1 MKEINELVRDY
12 KPNGYKKLGNAILIN
27 TKDNKM
33 IIKKKENENNIY
45 EYLNSRSFRY
55 YPKIIN
61 ENDNYRITEYI
72 DEIEMPE
79 EQKMIDMINL
89 VSLLHSKT
97 TFYKEVDEDDYKKIY
112 EDITG
117 NIEYLGSYYIDLI
130 TIIESKV
137 YMSPSEYLLARNIS
151 KIFSALNYA
160 KNELEKW
167 LEIIENKKKQRFV
180 VLHNNLELSH
190 YIRNDNSYLISWD
203 KSKIDIPIFD
213 LYKLY
218 KKYALTFDF
227 ESILKEYEKIYPLL
241 QEEIILF
248 FVLITLPDKIEFT
261 DNEYE
266 NTKLISKKIDTIYK
280 TEKLIEEYSKTKKEY
295 TNNKKIQ

>member
-12 KPNGYKKLGNAILIN
+12 KPNGYKKIGKAIIVN
-27 TKDNKM
+27 TKENKL
-33 IIKKKENENNIY
+33 IIKKKINENNIF

-55 YPKIIN
+55 YPKIID

-72 DEIEMPE
+72 EEIEYPE
-79 EQKMIDMINL
+79 EQKVIDMINL
-89 VSLLHSKT
+89 VSLLHNKT

-112 EDITG
+112 EDIQG
-117 NIEYLGSYYIDLI
+117 NIEYLNSYYIDII

-151 KIFSALNYA
+151 KLFASLNYC
-160 KNELEKW
+160 KNELDKW
-167 LEIIENKKKQRFV
+167 LEIIESKKKQRFV
-180 VLHNNLELSH
+180 VLHNNLNLEH

-218 KKYALTFDF
+218 KKYALIFDF
-227 ESILKEYEKIYPLL
+227 ETILKEYEKNYPLL
-241 QEEIILF
+241 KEELLLF
-248 FVLITLPDKIEFT
+248 FILISLPDKIEFT
-261 DNEYE
+261 NNEYE
-266 NTKLISKKIDTIYK
+266 NTKIVSKKIDMIYK
-280 TEKLIEEYSKTKKEY
+280 TEKLIEEYSKTKKDY
-295 TNNKKIQ
+295 TNNE

>member
-1 MKEINELVRDY
+1 MKEINELIREY
-12 KPNGYKKLGNAILIN
+12 KPNGYKKIKNVILIK

-33 IIKKKENENNIY
+33 IIKKKQNTNNIY
-45 EYLNSRSFRY
+45 DYLNSKSFRY

-61 ENDNYRITEYI
+61 ENENYRITEYI
-72 DEIEMPE
+72 EEVKMPL

-97 TFYKEVDEDDYKKIY
+97 SFYKEVDEADYKKIY

-117 NIEYLGSYYIDLI
+117 NIEYLGSYYMDLI

-137 YMSPSEYLLARNIS
+137 YMSPSEYLIARNIS
-151 KIFSALNYA
+151 KINSSLNYA
-160 KNELEKW
+160 KIELEKW
-167 LEIIENKKKQRFV
+167 LEKLETKKKQRFV
-180 VLHNNLELSH
+180 VLHNNLELDH
-190 YIRNDNSYLISWD
+190 YIRGNNSYLISWD

-241 QEEIILF
+241 KEEKMLLFIL
-248 FVLITLPDKIEFT
+248 IALPDKIEFT

-266 NTKLISKKIDTIYK
+266 NTCLVSKKIDIIYK
-280 TEKLIEEYSKTKKEY
+280 TEKLIEEYSKEKKEN
-295 TNNKKIQ
+295 TNNK

>member
-12 KPNGYKKLGNAILIN
+12 KPNGYKKIGKAIIVN
-27 TKDNKM
+27 TKENKL
-33 IIKKKENENNIY
+33 IIKKKINENNIF

-55 YPKIIN
+55 YPKIID

-72 DEIEMPE
+72 KEIEYPE
-79 EQKMIDMINL
+79 EQKVIDMINL
-89 VSLLHSKT
+89 VSLLHNKT

-112 EDITG
+112 EDIQG
-117 NIEYLGSYYIDLI
+117 NIEYLNSYYIDII

-151 KIFSALNYA
+151 KLFASLNYC
-160 KNELEKW
+160 KNELDKW
-167 LEIIENKKKQRFV
+167 LEIIGSKKKQRFV
-180 VLHNNLELSH
+180 VLHNNLNLEH

-218 KKYALTFDF
+218 KKYALIFDF
-227 ESILKEYEKIYPLL
+227 ETILKEYEKNYPLL
-241 QEEIILF
+241 KEELLLF
-248 FVLITLPDKIEFT
+248 FILISLPDKIEFT
-261 DNEYE
+261 NNEYE
-266 NTKLISKKIDTIYK
+266 NTKIVSKKIDMIYK
-280 TEKLIEEYSKTKKEY
+280 TEKLIEEYSKTKKDY
-295 TNNKKIQ
+295 TNNE